1 MTALSV
7 TPIESPP
14 GDELVRELE
23 MALRRTRGDGC
34 RIVSI
39 TRRPYEYRTSFA
51 LDQVDLT
58 LESGETLALIVK
70 DTSRSTLSAQA
81 RRAKPLFLAN
91 QRREIDTY
99 RGILTPANLGTPICY
114 GASVDPRAERAW
126 LFLERV
132 DGVELFQVGDIALW
146 DQVARWLAR
155 FHVHFSGHEEQAKA
169 RSAAPLLVYDR
180 DFYRIWPR
188 RALAFASA
196 WAPRDREQLA
206 WLVERYEPVVER
218 LASLPTTVIHGE
230 FYASNVLV
238 QEAVDGTRVCPV
250 DWETTAIGPG
260 LIDLAALTA
269 GSWSDEARA
278 GFLRAYHDALASAGT
293 QIPIAGLQSDFLYCR
308 LHLAVQWLGWAADWT
323 PPREHTH
330 DWLSEAIRL
339 AEELR
344 L

>member
-1 MTALSV
+1 MTALPV
-7 TPIESPP
+7 TTLESPP
-14 GDELVRELE
+14 RDVLVRELE
-23 MALRRTRGDGC
+23 VALRRTRGDNC
-34 RIVSI
+34 RIAAIS
-39 TRRPYEYRTSFA
+39 RRPYEYRTSFA
-51 LDQVDLT
+51 LDRVDVT

-70 DTSRSTLSAQA
+70 DTSRSTLSPQA

-91 QRREIDTY
+91 ERREIETY
-99 RGILTPANLGTPICY
+99 LGILAPANLGTPICY
-114 GASVDPRAERAW
+114 GASVDPAARHSW

-132 DGVELFQVGDIALW
+132 EGVELFQVGDIALW
-146 DQVARWLAR
+146 DQVARWLAK
-155 FHVHFSGHEEQAKA
+155 FHAHFSGHAEQAKA

-180 DFYRIWPR
+180 DFYRLWTR
-188 RALAFASA
+188 RARAFAGA
-196 WAPRDREQLA
+196 WPDAIRDQIA
-206 WLVERYEPVVER
+206 WLTERYEPVVER
-218 LASLPTTVIHGE
+218 LASLSTTVLHGE

-238 QEAVDGTRVCPV
+238 QEGAHGTRVCPV

-269 GSWSDEARA
+269 GSWSDQDRA
-278 GFLRAYHDALASAGT
+278 GFLRAYHDALASAGI
-293 QIPIAGLQSDFLYCR
+293 QIPLAGLQSDFLSCR

-330 DWLSEAIRL
+330 DWLGEAIRL